1 LKIAAEASHS
11 WEFISHLADQFDS
24 RLGDRGSTLSG
35 GERQRICLARAIYRN
50 PPILILDE
58 ATSSLDAESERLVQL
73 ALQELMAGRTSLVIA
88 HRLSTIMRADRIL
101 VIREGEIIE
110 SGTHEELMK
119 ANGEYR
125 YLFDTQNFNS
135 SKKDD

>member
-1 LKIAAEASHS
+1 
-11 WEFISHLADQFDS
+11 
-24 RLGDRGSTLSG
+24 
-35 GERQRICLARAIYRN
+35 
-50 PPILILDE
+50 
-58 ATSSLDAESERLVQL
+58 
-73 ALQELMAGRTSLVIA
+73 MAGRTSLVIA

-125 YLFDTQNFNS
+125 YLFDTQNLNS